1 MPQYFVKYANEN
13 TVLPERRLQSA
24 AFLIAIKNSKEMLAI
39 ENERGW
45 DIPGGHLEGDETVHE
60 GLVREVLEEG
70 GATFE
75 NEKLLAI
82 IESDNQ
88 DKYKDKVMLIY
99 YADNFELGEFTPSE
113 DAFSREVIEVEEFI
127 KRYDQSHAGLDLI
140 NMVRKTQELLDK

>member
-1 MPQYFVKYANEN
+1 MSQFFVKYTDEN
-13 TVLPERRLQSA
+13 TILPERRLQSA
-24 AFLIAIKNSKEMLAI
+24 VFLIAIRNGVEMLAI

-45 DIPGGHLEGDETVHE
+45 DIPGGHLEGDETTHE

-82 IESDNQ
+82 IESDTQ
-88 DKYKDKVMLIY
+88 GKYKDKVMLVY

-113 DAFSREVIEVEEFI
+113 DAFSREVIEVDEFI
-127 KRYDQSHAGLDLI
+127 KRYSQSHAGLDLI
-140 NMVRKTQELLDK
+140 NMVRQAQELLGK